1 MIRQKSAARK
11 LGKGNQVGREVR
23 VRMYNVGFGDSFLLW
38 IPSRKG
44 TLKVLV
50 DCGSHAAGPGP
61 RPIRAVAEQI
71 VHDVTEAGRAW
82 IDLVVATH
90 RHQDHVSRFESDVW
104 EDVEVR
110 EVWMPWTEHPT
121 DPHAR
126 RIRETQSKVAA
137 HLSAA
142 IQRLSLGADLQ
153 QLVGNSLTNAKAMQT
168 LHEGFAGNPK
178 RRFLPDPDRA
188 ECSFEPDCLPGVMAH
203 VMGPS
208 RDDEVIRD
216 MYPPVGQSYL
226 RMREAEP
233 MGATEDSYLPFRS
246 MWASSIQNYEIENP
260 TLKLSS
266 KSFRQ
271 WMGSAPERR
280 WRWRWRSTKP

>member
-1 MIRQKSAARK
+1 MTIDCKPSK
-11 LGKGNQVGREVR
+11 LTLR
-23 VRMYNVGFGDSFLLW
+23 VYNVGFGDCFLLTFHY
-38 IPSRKG
+38 PARDRH
-44 TLKVLV
+44 VLI
-50 DCGSHAAGPGP
+50 DFGSTGCAGESGLLL
-61 RPIRAVAEQI
+61 RIAKDISKLCYGKLDA
-71 VHDVTEAGRAW
+71 
-82 IDLVVATH
+82 VVATH

-233 MGATEDSYLPFRS
+233 MGEAYDAFLTAYLAAFGHAARGRCPL
-246 MWASSIQNYEIENP
+246 NEIEYGDIKADP
-260 TLKLSS
+260 LFQPHRLADLAAFYESTRATL
-266 KSFRQ
+266 
-271 WMGSAPERR
+271 AVAVA
-280 WRWRWRSTKP
+280 STKP